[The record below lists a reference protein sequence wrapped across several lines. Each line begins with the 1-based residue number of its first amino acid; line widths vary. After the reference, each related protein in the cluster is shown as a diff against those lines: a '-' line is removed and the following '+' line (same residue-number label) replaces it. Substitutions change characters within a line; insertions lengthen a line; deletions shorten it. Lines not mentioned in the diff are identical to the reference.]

1 MTTRADRALRTITR
15 LGFLNEFSTISD
27 TWFVAHRVPGG
38 VPVKSSVL
46 IDNRVAFRLIDR
58 GCVERLGAAYCSGT
72 AAVPATVLRAAHAYE
87 KATGWRQRRPVLDPG
102 AAFSTALPPPP
113 PPKSAGDPGT
123 RDMVMAACR
132 RAGLSLNDDQI
143 AMICAA
149 SPYVTAMTGRLR
161 RERDFREEPANIF
174 QFPRGERQER

>member
-1 MTTRADRALRTITR
+1 M
-15 LGFLNEFSTISD
+15 
-27 TWFVAHRVPGG
+27 
-38 VPVKSSVL
+38 
-46 IDNRVAFRLIDR
+46 
-58 GCVERLGAAYCSGT
+58 
-72 AAVPATVLRAAHAYE
+72 
-87 KATGWRQRRPVLDPG
+87 LDPG
-102 AAFSTALPPPP
+102 AVYSTALPPSPP
-113 PPKSAGDPGT
+113 PEPAGDPGT

-132 RAGLSLNDDQI
+132 RAGLSLNDDHI